1 MQHDADDALTLS
13 NPRLLTAAYF
23 SLLAIIITIAIDTLL
38 YILGIDMML
47 PLYKS
52 VILAVVIA
60 GCFGALFGK
69 LIIRSEKPYQKQAFW
84 WAFLMVILAVPV
96 YNLGFLLLLAGQHS
110 TLFVDAAL
118 IHLVYLYFV
127 ALLYSYIL
135 AGLWMAI
142 LAGLAAMYLR
152 GYLVYYLLKTIYVRR
167 KSPHDKVI
175 KNR

>member
-1 MQHDADDALTLS
+1 MQNDTDEALTLS

-23 SLLAIIITIAIDTLL
+23 SLLAIIVTIAIDTLL
-38 YILGIDMML
+38 YSLGINLML

-52 VILAVVIA
+52 NILAVVVA

-69 LIIRSEKPYQKQAFW
+69 LIVHSEKPYKKHAFW
-84 WAFLMVILAVPV
+84 WGVLMVILAVPV

-110 TLFVDAAL
+110 ALFVDATL

-127 ALLYSYIL
+127 ALLYSYVL
-135 AGLWMAI
+135 AGLWMAV

-167 KSPHDKVI
+167 KSPQDKVI
-175 KNR
+175 RNR